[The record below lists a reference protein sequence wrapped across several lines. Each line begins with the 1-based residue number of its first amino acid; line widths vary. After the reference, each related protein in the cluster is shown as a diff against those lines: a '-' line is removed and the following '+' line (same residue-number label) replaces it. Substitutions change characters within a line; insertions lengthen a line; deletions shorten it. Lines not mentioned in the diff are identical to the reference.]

1 MNKRKLCVTAVM
13 SASLIGG
20 AVAAHADGADKAPA
34 SHSQFQLDNG
44 DSIAFK
50 ADDTTT
56 GYRICMDDGR
66 YAVPLKVRYEGK
78 TLVVAP
84 GECRV
89 IESKSIRLSSAARL
103 GQGIELVGRFNGF
116 TDNAPTRV
124 AQVAS
129 DN

>member
-1 MNKRKLCVTAVM
+1 MNMRKLCVMAVM
-13 SASLIGG
+13 GASLIGG
-20 AVAAHADGADKAPA
+20 AAATYADDAGQAPA
-34 SHSQFQLDNG
+34 PRSQFQLDDG
-44 DSIAFK
+44 DSIALK

-66 YAVPLKVRYEGK
+66 FAVPLKVRYEGK

-89 IESKSIRLSSAARL
+89 IESKSIRLSSASRL
-103 GQGIELVGRFNGF
+103 GQGIALIGRFNGV
-116 TDNAPTRV
+116 TDDVGTRL

-129 DN
+129 DH